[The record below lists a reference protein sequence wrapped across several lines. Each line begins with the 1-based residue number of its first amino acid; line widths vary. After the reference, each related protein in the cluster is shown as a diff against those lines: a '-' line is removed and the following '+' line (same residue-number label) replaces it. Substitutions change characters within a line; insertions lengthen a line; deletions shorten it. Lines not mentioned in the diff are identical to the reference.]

1 MLCAVVGC
9 ASEPSRPVGKWGHRA
24 PTPRT
29 FRPVCL
35 SFWRELTHDAET
47 LARMSEPHKIRRR
60 FAFLASAFE
69 GSGGFAPDVSVQTD
83 SSGASVHY
91 LTGPCELVRHPREP
105 LSRFA
110 QRAALA
116 TYENHLSSAVG
127 RFVGFLIRR
136 RPERTG
142 ADMTLPAMLAQD
154 ADMQGNSLDDF
165 WAHFAADCVARGSML
180 LVFDL
185 PPSQAET
192 AGEQIR
198 TRAVPYIRSVPPE
211 ALVEYEM
218 DGDTGRFSSAC
229 LEGCECINGKHQQVR
244 RVYTRDGW
252 QILIRD
258 DDGATDTGG
267 WRVHDEGR
275 HSLGACQVLAMTED
289 GRPFPVVGRYAQV
302 ADLSRAIYNIG
313 SEIREVSRAR
323 GFPLLALQTPKGSEP
338 IEAGALQGTISVHGM
353 LTYAGERPGYISP
366 DNAPVEALQA
376 DIARMEASIARI
388 TCDTATAAGAQ
399 AESGIARRLR
409 FDALNAQ
416 IASFAGQLRRLEAR
430 VWELYAIAT
439 RAPARVSVTWPTDYN
454 LADVAAELDI
464 LALMEASSF
473 PPEILDL
480 KRRAIVAAEFDNAD
494 EATKAAISA
503 AFDDATR
510 NTQPA
515 PTE

>member
-9 ASEPSRPVGKWGHRA
+9 TSEPSRPVGKWGHRA

-29 FRPVCL
+29 FGPVRL
-35 SFWRELTHDAET
+35 RFGRKLTHDTET

-60 FAFLASAFE
+60 FGFLASAFN
-69 GSGGFAPDVSVQTD
+69 GSGGFAPDVSIQVD
-83 SSGASVHY
+83 SVGASTYY

-105 LSRFA
+105 LGRFA

-116 TYENHLSSAVG
+116 TYENHLASAVG
-127 RFVGFLIRR
+127 RFVGFLVRR

-142 ADMTLPAMLAQD
+142 ADMPLPALLAQD

-198 TRAVPYIRSVPPE
+198 TRAVPYIRAVPPE
-211 ALVEYEM
+211 MLAEYEM
-218 DGDTGRFSSAC
+218 DGDTGTFTRAV
-229 LEGCECINGKHQQVR
+229 LEGCELIGGDHLQVR
-244 RVYTRDGW
+244 RTYTREGW
-252 QILIRD
+252 FISVMDPQ
-258 DDGATDTGG
+258 APGG
-267 WRVHDEGR
+267 WRVIDEGA
-275 HSLGACQVLAMTED
+275 HSLGQCQVLAMTED
-289 GRPFPVVGRYAQV
+289 GRPFPVIGRYAQV

-323 GFPLLALQTPKGSEP
+323 GFPLLALQTPEGSEP

-388 TCDTATAAGAQ
+388 TCDTATAAGTQ

-416 IASFAGQLRRLEAR
+416 IASFAGQLRRLESR

-464 LALMEASSF
+464 LALMEAGGF
-473 PPEILDL
+473 PPEVLDL
-480 KRRAIVAAEFDNAD
+480 KRRSIVAAEFDNAD

-510 NTQPA
+510 NTA
-515 PTE
+515 PEPL